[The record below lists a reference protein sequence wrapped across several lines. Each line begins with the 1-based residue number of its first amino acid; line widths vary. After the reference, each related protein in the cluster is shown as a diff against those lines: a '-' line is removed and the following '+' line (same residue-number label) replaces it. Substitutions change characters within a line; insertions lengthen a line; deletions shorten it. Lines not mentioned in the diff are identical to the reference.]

1 MFYVNIDIDSI
12 YRHIFLLEIFALMM
26 IENVLCGNLR
36 LLQVSGRFQHRN
48 LVSTRFALSSVFA
61 ETGFSSS

>member
-36 LLQVSGRFQHRN
+36 LLQVSGRFQHRD
-48 LVSTRFALSSVFA
+48 LVSTRFA
-61 ETGFSSS
+61 